1 MSWAIELV
9 AVVSSA
15 AAARGRAAPAAT
27 ASASGSRRGM
37 GACYQRASPRGGS
50 RRPGEVDHRRSW
62 RGSENLGR
70 DPHAAGGEA
79 RGDADAGLH
88 GARGKSAAGER
99 AGDAVDGGIG

>member
-15 AAARGRAAPAAT
+15 AAARGRAAPAIT

-37 GACYQRASPRGGS
+37 GACYQRGSPRGSG
-50 RRPGEVDHRRSW
+50 RPGEVNHRRSW

-70 DPHAAGGEA
+70 DPHAAGGDA
-79 RGDADAGLH
+79 RGDADAGLD
-88 GARGKSAAGER
+88 GARGEAAAGER
-99 AGDAVDGGIG
+99 AGDAV